1 MLRNEFKVFYDYLS
15 QNLNSI
21 QCMTEESSKYLT
33 DLMSGLYGAP
43 MILQFDKPDILILFD
58 QRTIMIEH
66 FRYDSSEHKNGG
78 SLLKEEL
85 RKIDQSHTEKGLQIS
100 PIIHES
106 SIDYLKNNIL
116 EISNKHIAKY
126 KKYVEEVQKNK
137 GVTVGDTYR
146 DIVQTNKEF
155 GFATQDDSLDYN
167 MFKKADGSME
177 YITPFHIK
185 EFRDYLRQHYEI
197 EHLFHMVKSP
207 AEKKFIYYF
216 HNVPKELT
224 ILEEIM
230 NSASPSK
237 IEEAD
242 VFYWKNNK

>member
-21 QCMTEESSKYLT
+21 QCMTEESAKYLT

-43 MILQFDKPDILILFD
+43 IILPFDRPDILILFD

-85 RKIDQSHTEKGLQIS
+85 RKIDQTHIEKGLKIS
-100 PIIHES
+100 PIKHES
-106 SIDYLKNNIL
+106 SMDHLKNNIL
-116 EISNKHIAKY
+116 DISNKHIAKY
-126 KKYVEEVQKNK
+126 HNYIDEVQKKK
-137 GVTVGDTYR
+137 GVSFGDTYR
-146 DIVQTNKEF
+146 DIIQKNKEF

-177 YITPFHIK
+177 YITPFHLK
-185 EFRDYLRQHYEI
+185 EFRDFLRQHHEI

-237 IEEAD
+237 IKEAD